1 MEKYGVVY
9 IWRDSKHKRY
19 YIGAHWGTENDG
31 YICSSPWMKRA
42 YKLRPNDFKRRI
54 LTRVY
59 TNRQEMFDEEAKWQ
73 NFIKDEELRI
83 RYYNIR
89 RHGDKHWSSNPNTSL
104 TVREKIS
111 KANKGKP
118 SPNKGKNLSEQTK
131 EKISKAN
138 KGRNILW
145 ADKIGDALRGIP
157 KNYPNPNKKVIYQY
171 DINDNLI
178 NQYNSAAEAGKTLNK
193 SGNSIA
199 DCAAGRQKTAYG
211 YIWKYKQ

>member
-89 RHGDKHWSSNPNTSL
+89 FNL
-104 TVREKIS
+104 LFFLIS
-111 KANKGKP
+111 
-118 SPNKGKNLSEQTK
+118 
-131 EKISKAN
+131 
-138 KGRNILW
+138 
-145 ADKIGDALRGIP
+145 
-157 KNYPNPNKKVIYQY
+157 
-171 DINDNLI
+171 
-178 NQYNSAAEAGKTLNK
+178 
-193 SGNSIA
+193 
-199 DCAAGRQKTAYG
+199 
-211 YIWKYKQ
+211 